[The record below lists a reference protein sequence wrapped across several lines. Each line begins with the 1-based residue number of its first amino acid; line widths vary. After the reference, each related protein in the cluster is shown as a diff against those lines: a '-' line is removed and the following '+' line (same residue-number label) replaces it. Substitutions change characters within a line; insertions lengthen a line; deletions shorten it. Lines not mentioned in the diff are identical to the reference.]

1 MATVASRRG
10 RIIMTISFIH
20 PALIMIVGACLLPLA
35 RGPFRKPYM
44 FLVPLLTFIDVIYLS
59 QNAGTYGVF
68 QFMNWE
74 LTFGRVDRLSM
85 IFGFIMALM
94 AIIGTIY
101 GMHVEDEWQ
110 HIAAW
115 FYVAGSLGA
124 IYAADYITLFLF
136 WEMMAFASTFLIW
149 ARKDDEALAAGY
161 RYILVHT
168 FGGVVLLLG
177 FVLRYQATGDL
188 SFGQLNVSSPEL
200 YTWLIMAGLM
210 LNAAVPPLH
219 SWLPDAYSKAT
230 AIGAVFMCAF
240 TTKTAVYTL
249 IRSCSGFEVLIY
261 LGVIMAIY
269 GIIYAVME
277 NDVRKL
283 LGWEIVSQVGY
294 MVAGVGIGTSLAIN
308 GACAHAFAH
317 ILYKGL
323 LFMAAGAILTTTG
336 RQKLTQLGGL
346 YKRMPATMIFMLIGG
361 LAVSGLPLMSG
372 FVSKSMIISA
382 AFESHILWAGF
393 ALTLVSAG
401 TFLAAGLR
409 LPYLIFFGD
418 NNCSDE
424 TWEKAKDPSWNM
436 QLAMAIG
443 GFLCIFIGCY
453 LPFLY
458 NMLPNTGVEF
468 HPYNGYHLSETIQIM
483 AFTAFGFFMLRKYV
497 MPKDTTS
504 LDMDWFYRMGG
515 RAFQWTVENPLQWFD
530 TALSKF
536 YKGVGINC
544 LMTTS
549 AFWSWFDW
557 NGIDGVVDGTARCV
571 RAIGRRVT
579 IVLQRGEIQ
588 QTIYYTV
595 SFAAVILVAYV
606 WL

>member
-1 MATVASRRG
+1 
-10 RIIMTISFIH
+10 MTISFMH
-20 PALIMIVGACLLPLA
+20 PALIMIVGALLLPLF

-44 FLVPLLTFIDVIYLS
+44 IIIPLLTFIDVLYLS
-59 QNAGTYGVF
+59 GHPGTYGVF
-68 QFMNWE
+68 QFMDNWE

-85 IFGFIMALM
+85 IFAFIMSLM

-101 GMHVEDEWQ
+101 GMHVEDEYQ
-110 HIAAW
+110 HMASW

-124 IYAADYITLFLF
+124 IYAADYITLFFF

-149 ARKDDEALAAGY
+149 ARRDKEALEAGY

-168 FGGVVLLLG
+168 FGGVILLLG

-188 SFGQLNVSSPEL
+188 SFDLLNVKSPEL
-200 YTWLIMAGLM
+200 YTWLIMIGLM

-249 IRSCSGFEVLIY
+249 IRSCAGFEVLIY
-261 LGVIMAIY
+261 LGIFMAIY

-283 LGWEIVSQVGY
+283 LGWEIISQVGY
-294 MVAGVGIGTSLAIN
+294 MVTAVGIGTTLALN
-308 GACAHAFAH
+308 GASAHAFAH

-323 LFMAAGAILTTTG
+323 LFMGAGAILTATG
-336 RQKLTQLGGL
+336 KQKLTDLGGL
-346 YKRMPATMIFMLIGG
+346 YKKMPGTMIFMLIGG

-382 AFESHILWAGF
+382 AFNEHILWAGF
-393 ALTLVSAG
+393 ALTFVSAG

-409 LPYLIFFGD
+409 LPYLLFFGE

-424 TWEKAKDPSWNM
+424 TWAKAKDPSWNM
-436 QLAMAIG
+436 QLAMTIG

-458 NMLPNTGVEF
+458 DMLPYTEVSY
-468 HPYNGYHLSETIQIM
+468 HPYGAYHLSETIQIM
-483 AFTAFGFFMLRKYV
+483 AFTAFGFIMLRKYIL
-497 MPKDTTS
+497 PTNTISFD
-504 LDMDWFYRMGG
+504 LDWFYRKGG
-515 RAFQWTVENPLQWFD
+515 QAFLWTVKNPLQYMD
-530 TALSKF
+530 TALSRF
-536 YKGVGINC
+536 YEAVAISC
-544 LMTTS
+544 LMETS
-549 AFWSWFDW
+549 KFWSWFDW
-557 NGIDGVVDGTARCV
+557 NGIDGVVDGSARCV

-579 IVLQRGEIQ
+579 IVLQRGQIQ
-588 QTIYYTV
+588 QTICYTV
-595 SFAAVILVAYV
+595 SFAAVLLVAYV